1 MITSRSEEDQ
11 DQDQNQDMHEAPI
24 SLEMTTMIFA
34 YSFLLCSSKH
44 DLLMIQLPSNKI
56 LWV

>member
-1 MITSRSEEDQ
+1 MITSRPEEDQ

-44 DLLMIQLPSNKI
+44 RPPHDPASL
-56 LWV
+56 